1 MIIAIVVIAVIV
13 VLALILVGV
22 YNGLVKARNMVD
34 EAWSGIDVQ
43 LKRRHDLIPNL
54 VETVK
59 GYAAHETEAFQNV
72 TEARAAAISAQGP
85 AAQGQAES
93 MLDRALGRLFA
104 IAEAYPQLRA
114 VESFTQLQQE
124 LSNTE
129 DQIAASRRL
138 YNGNVQIFNT
148 KVQQFPGAVLAGPF
162 GFSAREYFELE
173 DPTDREPVKVDFG
186 QGGAAPTA

>member
-1 MIIAIVVIAVIV
+1 VNITLIVIIALIVLLVLIV
-13 VLALILVGV
+13 VGV
-22 YNGLVKARNMVD
+22 YNGLVQARNKVD

-54 VETVK
+54 IETVK
-59 GYAAHETEAFQNV
+59 GYASHETEAFESV
-72 TEARAAAISAQGP
+72 SSARATAISASGP
-85 AAQGQAES
+85 VAAGKAEGE
-93 MLDRALGRLFA
+93 LTQALGRLFA

-114 VESFTQLQQE
+114 VESFTQLQAE

-148 KVQQFPGAVLAGPF
+148 KIQQFPGLILAGPF
-162 GFSAREYFELE
+162 GFGAREFFEIE
-173 DPTDREPVKVDFG
+173 NPVEREPVKVDFSS
-186 QGGAAPTA
+186 